1 MAYNDFTF
9 DKEKTF
15 YLDNGATDNSREVLK
30 VQVGK
35 IFDNHHTVVR
45 VEAYSLFKGR
55 VFEGEAV
62 IDSFVFNNLLGV
74 LEGEQ
79 LTNLFI
85 VNRAIRDALVNA
97 WKLWGCEISLENPE
111 ESFYTGYRWMFT
123 LSPADFQDLTRKEWE
138 REQEA
143 KKDLPF

>member
-35 IFDNHHTVVR
+35 IFANHHTVIR
-45 VEAYSLFKGR
+45 VEAYSLFKGK
-55 VFEGEAV
+55 VFESESV
-62 IDSFVFNNLLGV
+62 VDSYVFNNLEGV

-79 LTNLFI
+79 LTNQFI
-85 VNRAIRDALVNA
+85 VNRAIRGALLNV
-97 WKLWGCEISLENPE
+97 WKLWGCEANLENPE
-111 ESFYTGYRWMFT
+111 EAFYGAFKWMFT

-143 KKDLPF
+143 KKDIPF